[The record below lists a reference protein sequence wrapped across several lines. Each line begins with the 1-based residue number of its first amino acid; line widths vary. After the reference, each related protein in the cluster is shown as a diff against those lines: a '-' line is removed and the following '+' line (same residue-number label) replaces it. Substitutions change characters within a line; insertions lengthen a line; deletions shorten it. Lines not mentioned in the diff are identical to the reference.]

1 MSTPAIQVWQV
12 LPVLQRGGAERV
24 VMELARRLPSRGITP
39 VVICLED
46 ETAPLGRELA
56 ATGIRVVGLRKSRRN
71 SFGCARSLVNLIQI
85 ESPPIIHA
93 HLFHANFAARLAKM
107 LIMRK
112 KDAFAPKVLTTIHV
126 QERRFRPWQFIFDHL
141 TSSWG
146 DLEIGVSESV
156 VRFQHE
162 RSAIPMK
169 FFRAIENGIDL
180 ARYRPLAPKERLEM
194 RKKLGIDPKRLLVL
208 AAGRLEKQKDHV
220 TLLEAWRR
228 AEPKGADLWI
238 AGDGPLRAKLQ
249 RMALPNVR
257 LLGYRQD
264 LPELMAACDLFVQ
277 PSAWEGQPLTVLE
290 AMACGCCVAASEI
303 ESHEDIFEENN
314 AGVLIRAGDPEHW
327 MRALKELLDDG
338 PRRETLGARAAEE
351 ARDRFSVERMVD
363 EYARLYVEILSG
375 KPKI

>member
-1 MSTPAIQVWQV
+1 MSSSAIPIWQV

-24 VMELARRLPSRGITP
+24 ALELARRLPARGFTP
-39 VVICLED
+39 IVVCLED

-56 ATGIRVVGLRKSRRN
+56 SAGVRVVGLRKSRRN
-71 SFGCARSLVNLIQI
+71 SFGCARSLVNLIQK
-85 ESPPIIHA
+85 ESPPIVHA

-107 LIMRK
+107 FIMRK
-112 KDAFAPKVLTTIHV
+112 NTAVAPKVLTTVHV
-126 QERRFRPWQFIFDHL
+126 QERRFRPWQFVFDHL
-141 TSSWG
+141 SSSWG

-180 ARYRPLAPKERLEM
+180 TRYKPLAPKERLET
-194 RKKLGIDPKRLLVL
+194 RKRLGIDAKRLLVL

-220 TLLEAWRR
+220 TLLKAWRQ

-238 AGDGPLRAKLQ
+238 AGEGPLRAKLL
-249 RMALPNVR
+249 RLALPNVR

-290 AMACGCCVAASEI
+290 AMACGCCVAASDI
-303 ESHEDIFEENN
+303 ESHEDIFEENQ
-314 AGVLIRAGDPEHW
+314 AGVLIRAGEPEHW
-327 MRALKELLDDG
+327 TRTIKELLDDG

-351 ARDRFSVERMVD
+351 ARERFSVERMVD
-363 EYARLYVEILSG
+363 EYARLYSEILSD
-375 KPKI
+375 KPKV